1 MERLKEPKMR
11 EHAQKMVTESAK
23 LTMRNRDLMQLTRL
37 RTTLSEQGIEQVI
50 APADL
55 TAIDLGIQCLSQ
67 AGGAKER
74 VNDFLDENPGSPLAE
89 SLRSVCP

>member
-1 MERLKEPKMR
+1 MERLSDPKMR

-23 LTMRNRDLMQLTRL
+23 HAMRNRDLMQLTRL

-55 TAIDLGIQCLSQ
+55 TAMDLGIQCLSQ

-74 VNDFLDENPGSPLAE
+74 VNDFLDEHASSPFAE
-89 SLRSVCP
+89 SLRSACP